1 MKNFKIIVI
10 LLISSIITLTCSSD
24 DKTIDKIFADIE
36 RGAVLR
42 TLNSTNTYNFYD
54 TNDTRFVFDLSVEA
68 QADDGAVPKTLRL
81 YQSYKDN
88 TEDGVDNSKPEVLM
102 NTIDVSSLSIGDNGF
117 PAYTLPTMS
126 LNDALTLSGLNDGE
140 YFGLDQFIYRF
151 ELESEDGRVFTDD
164 VGGTVSGGSFFLSPF
179 SYVVTIKCVPI
190 IAIPGVYTIKMSD
203 SYGDGWQTT
212 TSNGGRGIT
221 LDLDGTVIEFGLCT
235 DYEDSP
241 FVCTPGSSAGE
252 TTVEIPVG
260 TTTAIWSFPGDFFG
274 EISFKIIDPFGDV
287 ALEVGTGTG
296 AGELFLSICQ

>member
-10 LLISSIITLTCSSD
+10 LLISSVITLSCSSD
-24 DKTIDKIFADIE
+24 DKTIDKVFADIE

-54 TNDTRFVFDLSVEA
+54 PNDARFVFDLSVEA

-81 YQSYKDN
+81 YQSFKDN
-88 TEDGVDNSKPEVLM
+88 TDDGVDNSKPEVLM
-102 NTIDVSSLSIGDNGF
+102 NTIDVSTLSIGDNGF
-117 PAYTLPTMS
+117 PAFTLPTMS
-126 LNDALTLSGLNDGE
+126 LTDALNLGGLNDGE

-190 IAIPGVYTIKMSD
+190 IAIPGVYTIRMAD
-203 SYGDGWQTT
+203 DFGDGWQTDDP
-212 TSNGGRGIT
+212 NGGSGIT
-221 LDLDGTVIEFGLCT
+221 LDLDGTVIEFGLC
-235 DYEDSP
+235 SP
-241 FVCTPGSSAGE
+241 YQGSDFDCTPGSSAGE

-260 TTTAIWSFPGDFFG
+260 TTTAVWNFPGDFYG

-287 ALEVGTGTG
+287 ALEVGLGTA
-296 AGELFLSICQ
+296 AGELFLNICQ